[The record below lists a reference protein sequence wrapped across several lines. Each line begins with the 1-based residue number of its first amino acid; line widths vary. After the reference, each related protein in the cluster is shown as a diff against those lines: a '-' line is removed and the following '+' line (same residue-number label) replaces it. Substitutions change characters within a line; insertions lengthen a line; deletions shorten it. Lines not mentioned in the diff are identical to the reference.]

1 MTDNTNFGAVLAS
14 PPNDGI
20 SSLEFSAN
28 SDLLL
33 AASWDGVSAHSTC
46 STCFA
51 VLSVIIRLHF
61 HLSAAGQA
69 V

>member
-20 SSLEFSAN
+20 SSLEFSSN

-33 AASWDGVSAHSTC
+33 AASWDGVSAHNTVQSAC
-46 STCFA
+46 SL
-51 VLSVIIRLHF
+51 VSD
-61 HLSAAGQA
+61 Q
-69 V
+69 